1 MGVKASGKSYK
12 LSFYIQS
19 YQYWCVLGEEK
30 ETSLKLM
37 FKMSVLG
44 WGIKGLSLS
53 WYTEQ
58 GCCQWRSMVHKVCV
72 CSLQGSVHTAVQ
84 TAVLL
89 MAYVFLPQW
98 GKEEDNPWS
107 LEEGRGAGS
116 AALEPFFFRR
126 FVSHK
131 EDMPLGREIK
141 GLTVSHWLNFHSKL
155 DKDFKTLRK
164 RLQYC
169 VFFSRHR
176 LWSQIASSAHLV
188 HLFLR
193 GCLHQSFLDFF

>member
-1 MGVKASGKSYK
+1 
-12 LSFYIQS
+12 
-19 YQYWCVLGEEK
+19 
-30 ETSLKLM
+30 M

-44 WGIKGLSLS
+44 CGIKGLSLS

-58 GCCQWRSMVHKVCV
+58 GCCQWRSVVHKVCV
-72 CSLQGSVHTAVQ
+72 CSLQGCVHTAVQ

-89 MAYVFLPQW
+89 MAYVFLHQW

-155 DKDFKTLRK
+155 EKDFKTLRK
-164 RLQYC
+164 RLQHC

-176 LWSQIASSAHLV
+176 LWESNCQQCPFGAFIPQR
-188 HLFLR
+188 LFAPIFS
-193 GCLHQSFLDFF
+193 GFLLSCINEVPNTNFQFSRSNLQVTVKADNKN